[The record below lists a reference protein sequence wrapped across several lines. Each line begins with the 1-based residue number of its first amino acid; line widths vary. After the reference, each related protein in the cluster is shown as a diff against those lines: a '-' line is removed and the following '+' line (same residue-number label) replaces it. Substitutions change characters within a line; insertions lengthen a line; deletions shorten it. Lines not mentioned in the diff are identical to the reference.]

1 MRLLNANAPGRCL
14 GENRDCRHGASCGL
28 SRLASSPVTFT
39 ILLQFA
45 QGVGDWALESPCR
58 CPPVGHVGD
67 FVLICP
73 ADRFGRA
80 AQSSLIGYSITRMA
94 GPTTRRLRWLWH
106 DPAMDVC
113 GHPPV
118 GCAARRHVL
127 LFGAA
132 MANGCRPLNEGRGVN
147 PGDTSTSSPL
157 AGRIHGRSTKAGA
170 WNPGDTPGTGW
181 SGPATCSALNEGRG
195 VNPGDTR
202 GGRLPRGRR
211 WSPLNEGRGVNP
223 GDTSSSLRG

>member
-1 MRLLNANAPGRCL
+1 MILRWTCAATPGRVR
-14 GENRDCRHGASCGL
+14 G
-28 SRLASSPVTFT
+28 
-39 ILLQFA
+39 
-45 QGVGDWALESPCR
+45 
-58 CPPVGHVGD
+58 
-67 FVLICP
+67 P
-73 ADRFGRA
+73 ATRA
-80 AQSSLIGYSITRMA
+80 AVRGRDGERVPPAQ
-94 GPTTRRLRWLWH
+94 RRPGRE
-106 DPAMDVC
+106 P
-113 GHPPV
+113 
-118 GCAARRHVL
+118 RRHV
-127 LFGAA
+127 
-132 MANGCRPLNEGRGVN
+132 NVK
-147 PGDTSTSSPL
+147 PL